1 MTHETIRNNIK
12 VTAEYIK
19 PSTAVFDKYFNEFYE
34 WQTIADDDEK
44 YYTPL
49 SDLAEEQKMIAIL
62 EQLETITDC
71 LKKIVAIGGWG
82 GVIIP
87 QYFDGGYIQRFEM
100 NYNAKTNEFEIL
112 WNEKPFTIE
121 QLRETRD
128 HFNADFDDTQN
139 ILGCWEEWA
148 MYEQL
153 EEICI
158 KKIEELT
165 YYERVRSRKRIS
177 RFENIT
183 NE

>member
-34 WQTIADDDEK
+34 WQTIADDNEK
-44 YYTPL
+44 YYNPL

-71 LKKIVAIGGWG
+71 LKKIVDIGGWG
-82 GVIIP
+82 DARIV
-87 QYFDGGYIQRFEM
+87 QYFDGGYI
-100 NYNAKTNEFEIL
+100 KEFEIKHDKKNDEFKIF
-112 WNEKPFTIE
+112 WSGHPFTIE
-121 QLRETRD
+121 QLRSNRD
-128 HFNADFDDTQN
+128 WFNADFDDIEN

-148 MYEQL
+148 IYEQL

-158 KKIEELT
+158 NRIEELT
-165 YYERVRSRKRIS
+165 YYEEERASKRIR

-183 NE
+183 YR